1 MSLERSNEVT
11 SEPPQPRDGSLANLV
26 PAAHKRL
33 YRVNLGHPLLRVNQ
47 HTLGFF
53 LTFVALHGTS
63 SVQAMGCQQFK
74 YCFN

>member
-1 MSLERSNEVT
+1 MSVERANEVT

-26 PAAHKRL
+26 PAAHKGL

-53 LTFVALHGTS
+53 LTVVA
-63 SVQAMGCQQFK
+63 
-74 YCFN
+74 